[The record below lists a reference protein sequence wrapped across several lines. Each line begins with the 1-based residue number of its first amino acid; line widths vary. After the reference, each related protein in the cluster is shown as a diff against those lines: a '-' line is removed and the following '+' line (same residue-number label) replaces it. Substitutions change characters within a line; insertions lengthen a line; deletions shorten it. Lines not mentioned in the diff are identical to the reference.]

1 MTDRPDEPL
10 SSDELIRRAR
20 EGLGSAAD
28 APVEPTIPEAAKTE
42 DGAVE
47 REAAEP
53 EPFEP
58 PPPPPSVPEAVAPPP
73 TAIEPGAA
81 PPAGF
86 EPAGP
91 TRGDESLLPEHFQPE
106 AGGAVTSERSLGRRI
121 LSNWRWIAAGVVGV
135 FVLMSFL
142 DDSKNVNDLSA
153 GDCFQ
158 DPGADE
164 VSSVDTVNCDEP
176 HDYEVAGSVT
186 LLGDEGEYPTLD
198 AIFEE
203 AELRCLGLF
212 LEYTG
217 ITDEE
222 SPYFPSTFVP
232 TREAWEDGDKT
243 ALCTVVSVD
252 AAGNLTRSVGSASGG

>member
-10 SSDELIRRAR
+10 SSEELIRRAR

-28 APVEPTIPEAAKTE
+28 ARVEPAMPEAAPTEPETFVEPETAAPEPSEPPPSMFEPVEPPPS
-42 DGAVE
+42 AVE
-47 REAAEP
+47 
-53 EPFEP
+53 
-58 PPPPPSVPEAVAPPP
+58 
-73 TAIEPGAA
+73 PGEA

-91 TRGDESLLPEHFQPE
+91 TRSDESLLPEHFQPE
-106 AGGAVTSERSLGRRI
+106 AGAPVTSERSLGRRI

-135 FVLMSFL
+135 FVLLSFL
-142 DDSKNVNDLSA
+142 DNSKSVNDLSA

-164 VSSVDTVNCDEP
+164 VSSVDTVDCDEP

-186 LLGDEGEYPTLD
+186 LQGDEGEYPTLD

-232 TREAWEDGDKT
+232 TREAWEDGDQT

-252 AAGNLTRSVGSASGG
+252 AAGDLTRSVGSAAGG